1 LLKYLVIFSVIL
13 AFLGCS
19 TSPTNAKK
27 DHASIH
33 VADATLITLSHVKA
47 YLLIGNVKQ
56 AQKTFDTID
65 SIDSIDSIDTI
76 DTIDSIDSIDNAQ
89 AMPNTLLTLAEL
101 RAASGDAEGAQQ
113 AFLQSLANDQLN
125 KQSVPVSLIDYFCT
139 EKKWPALQGYASA
152 LVANTPED
160 NSQNA
165 SLSVDHLKNN
175 ALTQIGLCF
184 FNEQRFEEAQKW
196 LQPLDVT
203 QQLAPR
209 ACLALARIAV
219 EQKQYPVAQQL
230 ISQYEATKTDI
241 DAKMLWTAFEV
252 YRALKQPEIANQ
264 IGEYLYSLFPNNE
277 YTRNYILTV
286 KRGERMMRR
295 QQRAAALMQ
304 TTDSTFEKKQTPSSP
319 ASPFHKMQKGET
331 LYQLSKRYSVTTAE
345 LMSWN
350 PNLVIDDISIGT
362 KIRILPIH

>member
-1 LLKYLVIFSVIL
+1 LKGLKSLFKNLFVISGIVV
-13 AFLGCS
+13 FLGCS
-19 TSPTNAKK
+19 TSPTDSKK
-27 DHASIH
+27 DHSSIN

-65 SIDSIDSIDTI
+65 TI
-76 DTIDSIDSIDNAQ
+76 GNPQ

-113 AFLQSLANDQLN
+113 AFLQALESGQLD
-125 KQSVPVSLIDYFCT
+125 KQSVSVTLIDYFCT

-152 LVANTPED
+152 LVASTTQDNT
-160 NSQNA
+160 QNA
-165 SLSVDHLKNN
+165 SPSGIHVKNS

-184 FNEQRFEEAQKW
+184 FNAQRFDEAQKW
-196 LQPLDVT
+196 LQQLDVT
-203 QQLAPR
+203 QQLAPQ
-209 ACLALARIAV
+209 AYLALARMAV
-219 EQKQYPVAQQL
+219 EQKQYPTAQQL
-230 ISQYEATKTDI
+230 INQYEVTKNKI

-252 YRALKQPEIANQ
+252 YRALEQPEIANQ
-264 IGEYLYSLFPNNE
+264 IGENLYSLFPNNE

-295 QQRAAALMQ
+295 QQKVAALRQ
-304 TTDSTFEKKQTPSSP
+304 TTDSTFEKKQTTTSPEPS
-319 ASPFHKMQKGET
+319 FHIMQKGET
-331 LYQLSKRYSVTTAE
+331 LYQLSKRYGVTTPE

-362 KIRILPIH
+362 KIRILPIP